1 MKQIFLTFLLLAGFT
16 FSHEALAVNRHA
28 AEATTA
34 YGAASLMTVNDF
46 LAVDISSFKKADGKG
61 LKWTQKL
68 AFKAMQKNLARKVNK
83 GKIEGTMTL
92 EQAGNAAGGN
102 LYGLLSLIF
111 SVVGLFIPYLG
122 LALLIAGLVLGII
135 GISRDN
141 NPTMAIIGTVLS
153 AVFLLLIIIVI
164 AASIAWFY

>member
-1 MKQIFLTFLLLAGFT
+1 MKELFLTFFLFT
-16 FSHEALAVNRHA
+16 SFVFSHQALAVNSHRSENA
-28 AEATTA
+28 MTI
-34 YGAASLMTVNDF
+34 GVKSQMTVNDF
-46 LAVDISSFKKADGKG
+46 LAVDLQNFKSADGKG

-68 AFKAMQKNLARKVNK
+68 AFKAMQKSMARKVAK
-83 GKIEGTMTL
+83 GKIEGTMSL
-92 EQAGNAAGGN
+92 EEAGTAAGGN

-122 LALLIAGLVLGII
+122 LAMLIAGLVLGII
-135 GISRDN
+135 GITRDN

-153 AVFLLLIIIVI
+153 AVFLLLILIVI